1 MKENNNSNNNEKI
14 LDLVG
19 DPTVSQTKMQS
30 KTLIDIYDPLCELVG
45 KFSYFEFQ
53 NKQLNEFDKL
63 DKIDLDEQINEE
75 TK

>member
-53 NKQLNEFDKL
+53 NK
-63 DKIDLDEQINEE
+63 
-75 TK
+75 